1 MRHSMSAAPP
11 DVRRSTLPAGL
22 PQTASL
28 PRQVALLAVWPFLEQ
43 LLMFLVGFVDTA
55 LAGRLSVD
63 ATSAVG
69 VAAYVLWLM
78 GMLNGALGVG
88 ASALLGR
95 AVGAGRWRRGR
106 QVLGQALL
114 LSIAWGVCIGVLFL
128 VGAPAIASFSGL
140 EGDAHRLC
148 VEYLRILALVAP
160 FSAVLSTASACLRA
174 SGNTRAPFLV
184 MVLVN
189 GVNIAATIT
198 FVAAAAPIGGRGV
211 QGIALGTS
219 LAWICGCTVILL
231 SLRNVG
237 SPLRLLGK
245 FLSPRRDVLAR
256 IFRIAGPNLLENFGH
271 WSGNFIVIALIGR
284 LPDTAAIAAHT
295 VAVRIEAI
303 SYLPGLAMGV
313 AASTLCAQYLGAGQ
327 PEMARRAVRWCWAF
341 GVMIMTVMGA
351 LFVAIPEIFVRITTD
366 QPRLLESAPMLLFIT
381 GFIQAPFA
389 SYLVLSQA
397 LRGAGDTRWPMFLT
411 YFSTY
416 CVRVPLAYVIGLK
429 LGYGIAGVWVALSS
443 ELTVRGILFMLRFQF
458 GKWERIR
465 V

>member
-1 MRHSMSAAPP
+1 MSAAPP
-11 DVRRSTLPAGL
+11 TDVRRSVPAGL

-55 LAGRLSVD
+55 LAGRLSVE

-78 GMLNGALGVG
+78 GLLNGALGVG
-88 ASALLGR
+88 AGALLGR
-95 AVGAGRWRRGR
+95 AVGAGRWRRAR
-106 QVLGQALL
+106 QILGQALL
-114 LSIAWGVCIGVLFL
+114 LSLLWGTLIGVLFL
-128 VGAPAIASFSGL
+128 IGAPAIAAFSGL
-140 EGDAHRLC
+140 QGEAESLC
-148 VEYLRILALVAP
+148 VAYLRILALVAP
-160 FSAVLSTASACLRA
+160 FSAILSTASACLRA

-189 GVNIAATIT
+189 GVNIAATVT
-198 FVAAAAPIGGRGV
+198 LVAAAPPLGGRGV
-211 QGIALGTS
+211 QGIALGTA
-219 LAWICGCTVILL
+219 LAWLTGCVVILL
-231 SLRNVG
+231 LMRMNG
-237 SPLRLLGK
+237 SPLQLLAK
-245 FLSPRRDVLAR
+245 FLPPRGAVLVR
-256 IFRIAGPNLLENFGH
+256 ILNVAGPNVLENVGH
-271 WSGNFIVIALIGR
+271 WGGNFVVIALIGR
-284 LPDTAAIAAHT
+284 LPDTASIAAHT

-313 AASTLCAQYLGAGQ
+313 AAATLCSQYLGAGQ
-327 PEMARRAVRWCWAF
+327 PDMARRAVRWCWFF
-341 GVMIMTVMGA
+341 GVVIMTVMGA
-351 LFVAIPEIFVRITTD
+351 LFIAIPEVFVRLTTN

-416 CVRVPLAYVIGLK
+416 CIRVPLAYVIGLK
-429 LGYGIAGVWVALSS
+429 LGYGIAGVWIALST

-458 GKWERIR
+458 GNWERTR